1 MQDLPWRAHRQRLSS
16 IGMINVIARNEG
28 GALVQAVCPV
38 CNRTIEQ
45 VIGIPEGTTVE
56 GRLVVAS
63 ATHVGKECR
72 SFLVLDFPELPE
84 KPLAAG
90 AGITHDAPLSA

>member
-1 MQDLPWRAHRQRLSS
+1 
-16 IGMINVIARNEG
+16 MINVIPRSEG
-28 GALVQAVCPV
+28 GALVQAICPV

-56 GRLVVAS
+56 GRLVVA
-63 ATHVGKECR
+63 AAEHVPKDCK

-90 AGITHDAPLSA
+90 AGITREAALSA